1 MSTTTVISQAPV
13 DSEITSKDW
22 LLVALP
28 GIIWGAS
35 FLFIAEGLHAVGPN
49 GITFIRIAVGCLTL
63 SMFPAARKSVAR
75 EAWPAI
81 ALLGVIWFAFPL
93 TMFPYAEQ
101 RVSSALTG
109 MLNAVTPLSTAIVA
123 AVIAQALPARKVLAG
138 LAVGM
143 FGAGLVAWPS
153 FGEGH
158 SSAIG
163 VLLILVAV
171 LSYGFALN
179 LARPLQQKHGALA
192 VIVRAQAIAAIL
204 TAPLGLKEIAVAH
217 WSIKPVLALLTLGA
231 LGTGAAF
238 AFIGMAA
245 ARVGAT
251 RASAAAFLIPPV
263 ALLLGVVVLG
273 EHVAVLSVIG
283 SAVCVAGAWMIRPQQ
298 TPATAKDTVA
308 PQLDRCVPA
317 RG

>member
-1 MSTTTVISQAPV
+1 MSTTPVPSPTV
-13 DSEITSKDW
+13 TSKDW
-22 LLVALP
+22 LFVALP
-28 GIIWGAS
+28 GMIWGAS
-35 FLFIAEGLHAVGPN
+35 FLFIAEGLNAVGPN
-49 GITFIRIAVGCLTL
+49 GITFIRILVGCLTL
-63 SMFPAARKSVAR
+63 SMFPAARKSISR

-109 MLNAVTPLSTAIVA
+109 MLNAVTPLSTAVVA
-123 AVIAQALPARKVLAG
+123 AVIARALPSRKILGG

-143 FGAGLVAWPS
+143 FGTVLVALPS

-163 VLLILVAV
+163 VLMILVAV

-179 LARPLQQKHGALA
+179 LARPLQQRHGALP
-192 VIVRAQAIAAIL
+192 VIVRAQAIAALL
-204 TAPLGLKEIAVAH
+204 TAPLGMKEIAVAH
-217 WSIKPVLALLTLGA
+217 WSPKPVLALLALGA

-263 ALLLGVVVLG
+263 ALLLGVVVRG
-273 EHVAVLSVIG
+273 EHVAALSVVG
-283 SAVCVAGAWMIRPQQ
+283 SAICVAGAWMIRPQQ
-298 TPATAKDTVA
+298 TPAPAKETIT

>member
-1 MSTTTVISQAPV
+1 MSTTTVTSPAPATP
-13 DSEITSKDW
+13 EITSKDW

-63 SMFPAARKSVAR
+63 SLFPGARKSVAR

-101 RVSSALTG
+101 RVTSALTG
-109 MLNAVTPLSTAIVA
+109 MLNPVTALTTAIVA
-123 AVIAQALPARKVLAG
+123 TVIARALPSKKVLAG
-138 LAVGM
+138 LGVGL
-143 FGAGLVAWPS
+143 FGTVLVALPS

-163 VLLILVAV
+163 VLMILVAV

-179 LARPLQQKHGALA
+179 LARPLQQRHGALS
-192 VIVRAQAIAAIL
+192 VIMRAQAVAAVL

-217 WSIKPVLALLTLGA
+217 WSPKPVLALLTLGV

-238 AFIGMAA
+238 ALIGMAA

-263 ALLLGVVVLG
+263 ALLLGVLVRG
-273 EHVAVLSVIG
+273 EHVALLSVVG

-298 TPATAKDTVA
+298 TPAAVKAPVA

>member
-1 MSTTTVISQAPV
+1 MSTSTVTNPAPV
-13 DSEITSKDW
+13 LSEVTSRDW

-35 FLFIAEGLHAVGPN
+35 FLFIAEGLTAVGPN
-49 GITFIRIAVGCLTL
+49 GITFIRILIGCLTL
-63 SMFPAARKSVAR
+63 SLFPAARKPVAR

-109 MLNAVTPLSTAIVA
+109 MLNSVTALTTAIVA
-123 AVIAQALPARKVLAG
+123 TVIARKLPTTKVLAG
-138 LAVGM
+138 LGVGM
-143 FGAGLVAWPS
+143 FGTVLVALPS

-163 VLLILVAV
+163 VLMILVAL

-179 LARPLQQKHGALA
+179 LARPLQLKHGALP

-217 WSIKPVLALLTLGA
+217 WSPKPVLALLTLGA

-263 ALLLGVVVLG
+263 ALLLGVLVRG
-273 EHVAVLSVIG
+273 EHVAVLSIIG
-283 SAVCVAGAWMIRPQQ
+283 SAICVAGAWMIRPQQ
-298 TPATAKDTVA
+298 TSVPAKAPVA
-308 PQLDRCVPA
+308 PQYDRCVPA

>member
-1 MSTTTVISQAPV
+1 MSTSTVTSPAV
-13 DSEITSKDW
+13 TSKDW

-35 FLFIAEGLHAVGPN
+35 FLFIAEGLNAVGPN
-49 GITFIRIAVGCLTL
+49 GITFIRILVGCLTL
-63 SMFPAARKSVAR
+63 SMFPAARKSISR

-81 ALLGVIWFAFPL
+81 ALLGLIWFAFPL

-109 MLNAVTPLSTAIVA
+109 MLNAVTPLSTAVVA
-123 AVIAQALPARKVLAG
+123 AAIARALPSRKILAG

-143 FGAGLVAWPS
+143 LGTVLVAWPS

-179 LARPLQQKHGALA
+179 LARPLQQRNGALP
-192 VIVRAQAIAAIL
+192 VIVRAQAVAAVL

-217 WSIKPVLALLTLGA
+217 WSPKPVLALLALGA

-251 RASAAAFLIPPV
+251 RASAAAFFIPPV
-263 ALLLGVVVLG
+263 ALLLGVLVRG
-273 EHVAVLSVIG
+273 EHVAALSVLG
-283 SAVCVAGAWMIRPQQ
+283 SAVCVAGAWMIRPQA
-298 TPATAKDTVA
+298 PATPVKEVVTSEY
-308 PQLDRCVPA
+308 DRCVPA
-317 RG
+317 RS